1 MQVGEGSAGENLVQV
16 LRLALVTETTE
27 QELRG
32 ITKLSRCNLNKVC
45 SLYELR
51 YLYVTCTNY

>member
-1 MQVGEGSAGENLVQV
+1 MVAVQV

-51 YLYVTCTNY
+51 FNQRLTHPKLTNIVLLF